1 MVAET
6 APEMGITSIQELL
19 LITMS
24 RKFTQE
30 WLREPKAVKYSA
42 FSSGITGVTQI
53 DGSFYPLKL
62 TENYPGREDS
72 NAPANGYILQIFREG
87 FKTKAEAQAALEN
100 TLYAN
105 RKTMITCTLLNEGES
120 GLILLPEEL
129 AANLEIAVGVATMSD
144 NIPLRTIPLGNIVIQ
159 GKRVEKIPEPLL
171 KYLAL
176 DWLQVDPEQIPTDNI
191 EN

>member
-1 MVAET
+1 
-6 APEMGITSIQELL
+6 
-19 LITMS
+19 
-24 RKFTQE
+24 
-30 WLREPKAVKYSA
+30 
-42 FSSGITGVTQI
+42 
-53 DGSFYPLKL
+53 
-62 TENYPGREDS
+62 
-72 NAPANGYILQIFREG
+72 
-87 FKTKAEAQAALEN
+87 
-100 TLYAN
+100 
-105 RKTMITCTLLNEGES
+105 MITCTLLNEGES